1 MMGIIEV
8 SSGLNKKHFEIDDY
22 TLELSNLK
30 NLDAEY
36 QQYDRYRPN
45 SKKLLVMER
54 RGKG

>member
-36 QQYDRYRPN
+36 QQK